1 MQGKREREYKNKQEG
16 KRGKERDE
24 EKEKW
29 KRHFSLKRL
38 QERRDMYRVGKWRR
52 ERKVNNLIQKQ
63 INMSKIKIL
72 KILIFYYIKF
82 IIK

>member
-1 MQGKREREYKNKQEG
+1 MQGKKEYKNKQEG

-24 EKEKW
+24 KKEKW
-29 KRHFSLKRL
+29 KRRFSLKRL
-38 QERRDMYRVGKWRR
+38 QERRDMYRVGKWGR
-52 ERKVNNLIQKQ
+52 ERKANNLGQKQ

-82 IIK
+82 IIE